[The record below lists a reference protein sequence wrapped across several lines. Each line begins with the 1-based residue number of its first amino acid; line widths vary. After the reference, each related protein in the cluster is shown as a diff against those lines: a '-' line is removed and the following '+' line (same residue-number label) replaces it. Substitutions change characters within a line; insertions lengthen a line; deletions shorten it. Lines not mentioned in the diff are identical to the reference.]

1 MKKDEIIWII
11 KYKKIIF
18 LLFMDKFSKK
28 INKKLLI
35 SKKNQMIIKSCINNE
50 VKVKTVKNIKIK

>member
-1 MKKDEIIWII
+1 
-11 KYKKIIF
+11 
-18 LLFMDKFSKK
+18 MDKFSKK